1 MSPRGG
7 YDPSET
13 SAVCSRCMRSG
24 RVHGQGFAG
33 GRKAQRA
40 ELGGSCKGSW
50 AGQGGNTQIEA
61 QCIPTSHGRS
71 IADANA
77 LPGVLHAIAQRRPRA
92 HFRAGDD
99 TAELAILPPPRDR
112 DRSRVGA
119 LYVGNLSV
127 LGGLSRKL
135 VSKSDASTR
144 SLPDLVADP
153 LNSCGPLTRAV
164 GSTARVSRPR
174 QLKTASRCDSCS
186 GNPSRP
192 LQAQRLRRHGG
203 VR

>member
-1 MSPRGG
+1 
-7 YDPSET
+7 
-13 SAVCSRCMRSG
+13 MRSG
-24 RVHGQGFAG
+24 RVHGQGLAG

-61 QCIPTSHGRS
+61 QCIPTSHERS

-112 DRSRVGA
+112 DRSRVAA
-119 LYVGNLSV
+119 LYLPGREAFIIRWALS
-127 LGGLSRKL
+127 
-135 VSKSDASTR
+135 
-144 SLPDLVADP
+144 
-153 LNSCGPLTRAV
+153 
-164 GSTARVSRPR
+164 
-174 QLKTASRCDSCS
+174 
-186 GNPSRP
+186 
-192 LQAQRLRRHGG
+192 
-203 VR
+203 

>member
-1 MSPRGG
+1 
-7 YDPSET
+7 
-13 SAVCSRCMRSG
+13 MRSG
-24 RVHGQGFAG
+24 RVHGQGFTG

-127 LGGLSRKL
+127 LGGLSLNQVRAPHVKME
-135 VSKSDASTR
+135 
-144 SLPDLVADP
+144 DLVATF
-153 LNSCGPLTRAV
+153 LCNSARSGGENTRA
-164 GSTARVSRPR
+164 GGDRPIDISRDG
-174 QLKTASRCDSCS
+174 K
-186 GNPSRP
+186 
-192 LQAQRLRRHGG
+192 
-203 VR
+203 

>member
-1 MSPRGG
+1 M
-7 YDPSET
+7 
-13 SAVCSRCMRSG
+13 
-24 RVHGQGFAG
+24 HGQGFAG

-99 TAELAILPPPRDR
+99 TAELAIL
-112 DRSRVGA
+112 RSISSWRFRSGQEMSNRVSFLGA
-119 LYVGNLSV
+119 QPL
-127 LGGLSRKL
+127 KL
-135 VSKSDASTR
+135 LFNVQCSMMPGAGVINTH
-144 SLPDLVADP
+144 V
-153 LNSCGPLTRAV
+153 
-164 GSTARVSRPR
+164 STAV
-174 QLKTASRCDSCS
+174 
-186 GNPSRP
+186 
-192 LQAQRLRRHGG
+192 
-203 VR
+203 

>member
-1 MSPRGG
+1 MGKGSLAAA
-7 YDPSET
+7 E
-13 SAVCSRCMRSG
+13 
-24 RVHGQGFAG
+24 
-33 GRKAQRA
+33 AQRA

-127 LGGLSRKL
+127 LGGLSHIWLSSVMKI
-135 VSKSDASTR
+135 TF
-144 SLPDLVADP
+144 
-153 LNSCGPLTRAV
+153 NFF
-164 GSTARVSRPR
+164 
-174 QLKTASRCDSCS
+174 
-186 GNPSRP
+186 
-192 LQAQRLRRHGG
+192 
-203 VR
+203 

>member
-1 MSPRGG
+1 M
-7 YDPSET
+7 
-13 SAVCSRCMRSG
+13 
-24 RVHGQGFAG
+24 HGQGFAG

-127 LGGLSRKL
+127 LGGLSHNNISCIFCVHMHIAISL
-135 VSKSDASTR
+135 STL
-144 SLPDLVADP
+144 SP
-153 LNSCGPLTRAV
+153 
-164 GSTARVSRPR
+164 RVT
-174 QLKTASRCDSCS
+174 LYYV
-186 GNPSRP
+186 
-192 LQAQRLRRHGG
+192 LL
-203 VR
+203 

>member
-1 MSPRGG
+1 
-7 YDPSET
+7 
-13 SAVCSRCMRSG
+13 MRSG

-112 DRSRVGA
+112 DRSRVAA
-119 LYVGNLSV
+119 LYVGKLSL
-127 LGGLSRKL
+127 LGGLSLKFN
-135 VSKSDASTR
+135 VSEPPSSEQI
-144 SLPDLVADP
+144 LCILCIV
-153 LNSCGPLTRAV
+153 
-164 GSTARVSRPR
+164 RPPG
-174 QLKTASRCDSCS
+174 LSF
-186 GNPSRP
+186 
-192 LQAQRLRRHGG
+192 
-203 VR
+203 

>member
-1 MSPRGG
+1 MVLQHRAVRWAARCRAARRLQQKCMEHSWSTACSGWCTWSMSPRGG

-127 LGGLSRKL
+127 LGGLSL
-135 VSKSDASTR
+135 ISDI
-144 SLPDLVADP
+144 
-153 LNSCGPLTRAV
+153 
-164 GSTARVSRPR
+164 
-174 QLKTASRCDSCS
+174 
-186 GNPSRP
+186 
-192 LQAQRLRRHGG
+192 
-203 VR
+203 

>member
-1 MSPRGG
+1 
-7 YDPSET
+7 
-13 SAVCSRCMRSG
+13 MRSG

-112 DRSRVGA
+112 DRSRVAA
-119 LYVGNLSV
+119 LYVV
-127 LGGLSRKL
+127 RRE
-135 VSKSDASTR
+135 AFIIM
-144 SLPDLVADP
+144 
-153 LNSCGPLTRAV
+153 V
-164 GSTARVSRPR
+164 GSLLYPFFTIEIIATELIH
-174 QLKTASRCDSCS
+174 QCL
-186 GNPSRP
+186 P
-192 LQAQRLRRHGG
+192 LL
-203 VR
+203 

>member
-1 MSPRGG
+1 
-7 YDPSET
+7 
-13 SAVCSRCMRSG
+13 MRSG

-112 DRSRVGA
+112 DRSRVAA
-119 LYVGNLSV
+119 LYVGKLSL
-127 LGGLSRKL
+127 LGGLSLNLSL
-135 VSKSDASTR
+135 VS
-144 SLPDLVADP
+144 
-153 LNSCGPLTRAV
+153 
-164 GSTARVSRPR
+164 
-174 QLKTASRCDSCS
+174 
-186 GNPSRP
+186 
-192 LQAQRLRRHGG
+192 
-203 VR
+203 

>member
-1 MSPRGG
+1 M
-7 YDPSET
+7 
-13 SAVCSRCMRSG
+13 
-24 RVHGQGFAG
+24 HGQGFAG

-61 QCIPTSHGRS
+61 QCIPTSHERS

-119 LYVGNLSV
+119 LYVGNLSL
-127 LGGLSRKL
+127 LGGLSRKCNRKRKFWKTGTCL
-135 VSKSDASTR
+135 VNILFTSQHGSFLRVVMHEYTQIQITEKCVR
-144 SLPDLVADP
+144 SLY
-153 LNSCGPLTRAV
+153 S
-164 GSTARVSRPR
+164 
-174 QLKTASRCDSCS
+174 
-186 GNPSRP
+186 
-192 LQAQRLRRHGG
+192 
-203 VR
+203 

>member
-1 MSPRGG
+1 MVLQHRAVRWAARCRAARRLQQKCMEHSWSTACSGWCTWPMSPRGG
-7 YDPSET
+7 YNPSET

-112 DRSRVGA
+112 DRSRVAA
-119 LYVGNLSV
+119 LYVGKLSL
-127 LGGLSRKL
+127 LGGLSL
-135 VSKSDASTR
+135 MTMTLS
-144 SLPDLVADP
+144 
-153 LNSCGPLTRAV
+153 
-164 GSTARVSRPR
+164 
-174 QLKTASRCDSCS
+174 
-186 GNPSRP
+186 PSHLYTHIP
-192 LQAQRLRRHGG
+192 N
-203 VR
+203 

>member
-1 MSPRGG
+1 
-7 YDPSET
+7 
-13 SAVCSRCMRSG
+13 MRSG

-50 AGQGGNTQIEA
+50 AGQGGNTQIEV

-112 DRSRVGA
+112 DRSRVAA
-119 LYVGNLSV
+119 LYVGKLSL
-127 LGGLSRKL
+127 LGGLSL
-135 VSKSDASTR
+135 MFSV
-144 SLPDLVADP
+144 
-153 LNSCGPLTRAV
+153 
-164 GSTARVSRPR
+164 
-174 QLKTASRCDSCS
+174 
-186 GNPSRP
+186 
-192 LQAQRLRRHGG
+192 
-203 VR
+203 

>member
-1 MSPRGG
+1 M
-7 YDPSET
+7 
-13 SAVCSRCMRSG
+13 
-24 RVHGQGFAG
+24 HGQGFAG

-119 LYVGNLSV
+119 LYVGKLSL
-127 LGGLSRKL
+127 LGGLSHIYIFYRVTE
-135 VSKSDASTR
+135 VSRAVLWRAGGCRRACKRSGMTASTTER
-144 SLPDLVADP
+144 RCYRYQTPYMYAQPALSVFLFVIGKVAKLC
-153 LNSCGPLTRAV
+153 LNLFY
-164 GSTARVSRPR
+164 
-174 QLKTASRCDSCS
+174 
-186 GNPSRP
+186 
-192 LQAQRLRRHGG
+192 
-203 VR
+203 